1 MKYIKRFIYALISVI
16 MFPITGWLIFI
27 LYILLYLFW
36 VIGYTLLGEKYKI
49 DDILFCFM
57 SKIQELDKK
66 IKIKLNIV

>member
-16 MFPITGWLIFI
+16 MFPITGWLILI

-36 VIGYTLLGEKYKI
+36 VIGYTLLGEKYQI

-57 SKIQELDKK
+57 SKIKELDEK
-66 IKIKLNIV
+66 IKIKFNIV